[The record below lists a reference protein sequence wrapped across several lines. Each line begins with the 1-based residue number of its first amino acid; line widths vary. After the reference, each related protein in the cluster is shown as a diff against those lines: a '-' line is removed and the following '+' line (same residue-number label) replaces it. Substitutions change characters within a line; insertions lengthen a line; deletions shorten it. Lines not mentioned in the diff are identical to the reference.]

1 MPCPPPGDLPDPG
14 IEPVSFMSCALARRF
29 STARPHGKPIISS
42 WVSSHSC
49 NKNNIFLSTA
59 CIRNLSRYGPFI
71 LIWVCQ
77 RIKRREVIKLVTST
91 EKHFKS
97 SCCSLGFTLFLP
109 LVTSKPSTPK
119 LCHALINY
127 FIQWICKLWF
137 YVIYV
142 IESSASIFFWS
153 PRIIAILSQHLKLWS
168 AFHSGTDKKGC
179 IWESWFTSEFPGNSH
194 KESHT
199 VSYVKTA
206 GIGLLHNVTR
216 QGGEGQ
222 AGSRRTQSSRHSCI
236 AWLGL
241 LF

>member
-77 RIKRREVIKLVTST
+77 QIKRREVIKLVTST

-142 IESSASIFFWS
+142 IFSFDPVF
-153 PRIIAILSQHLKLWS
+153 
-168 AFHSGTDKKGC
+168 C
-179 IWESWFTSEFPGNSH
+179 
-194 KESHT
+194 
-199 VSYVKTA
+199 
-206 GIGLLHNVTR
+206 
-216 QGGEGQ
+216 GEGGNHCIHRASQ
-222 AGSRRTQSSRHSCI
+222 PSPWRNHVSNTAFMAVFKTQHF
-236 AWLGL
+236 L
-241 LF
+241 LTRDIVRLSIICCSVTKM